1 MNQQVVALIT
11 ISFNLYMEQY
21 YGLGKGDMQW
31 SRELITEL
39 HGQFPNG
46 VLVLAFLGR
55 LKQLRGE
62 TISAIESFDSAISVP
77 IEWKQ
82 VHNICYWELI
92 WCYA

>member
-1 MNQQVVALIT
+1 
-11 ISFNLYMEQY
+11 MEQY

-31 SRELITEL
+31 SRELVNEL
-39 HGQFPNG
+39 HEQFSDG

-55 LKQLRGE
+55 LKQLKGE
-62 TISAIESFDSAISVP
+62 TQESVECFTRAISVP